1 MARLRSIVFDCRRP
15 SELASFWAEGLGYR
29 LRPYTGEDIA
39 MLRAAGIEDVADDPN
54 VVIDPPT
61 PGAPTI
67 WFNRVPETKTVKNR
81 VHLDLDLEDQSE
93 FDHLIDAGAT
103 VVEEVNRNGHGWTV
117 MADPEGN
124 EFCAFIDRA
133 KGAGP

>member
-1 MARLRSIVFDCRRP
+1 MARLRSIVFDCRGP
-15 SELASFWAEGLGYR
+15 SELAPFWAEALGYR
-29 LRPYTGEDIA
+29 LRPYTDEDIA
-39 MLRAAGIEDVADDPN
+39 MLRAQGIEDIADDPN
-54 VVIDPPT
+54 VVIDPPA
-61 PGAPTI
+61 PDGPTI

-93 FDHLIDAGAT
+93 LDHLIDAGAT